1 MTKRVVL
8 ALIANLLFGT
18 AAGWAKA
25 VDANP
30 TLRVAVSDQTRLN
43 QDTLDRALGQVTWI
57 FRRAGVSIE
66 WTDSV
71 KAAHKSLAPSFTLIV
86 LERQLREIQD
96 GGRLLLGLAPRDG
109 TRSAKVAYVFME
121 PIEYLSDVHA
131 VDAAMILAHAIAH
144 ELGHLLMPARLHAA
158 SGLMDGN
165 WGGSEIRAAT
175 WGQQTFSDE
184 EAALI
189 RRALATDRAAVLAR
203 R

>member
-8 ALIANLLFGT
+8 ALIANLLFG
-18 AAGWAKA
+18 AAAWAKA
-25 VDANP
+25 VDAGP
-30 TLRVAVSDQTRLN
+30 TLRVAVSDQTHEK
-43 QDTLDRALGQVTWI
+43 QGTLDRALDQVTWI
-57 FRRAGVSIE
+57 FRRAGVSTE
-66 WTDSV
+66 WTESV
-71 KAAHKSLAPSFTLIV
+71 KAANGSLTPSFTLIV
-86 LERQLREIQD
+86 LERQLREIRD
-96 GGRLLLGLAPRDG
+96 EGRLLLGLAPRDG
-109 TRSAKVAYVFME
+109 DGSANVAYVFME

-165 WGGSEIRAAT
+165 WGGSEMRAAT
-175 WGQQTFSDE
+175 WDLQTFSNE